1 MISVS
6 AVSLALSTTSEF
18 TTKHLG
24 VMMGR
29 DGAPFFVSK
38 ILGAILHPVTVLNLC
53 LLGSLGVI
61 ELIHTHAHHKM
72 DMDVHS
78 HVRQFC
84 KKNIETCERYI
95 SEDDY

>member
-6 AVSLALSTTSEF
+6 AVNSALSTTSEF

-24 VMMGR
+24 VMMGC

-38 ILGAILHPVTVLNLC
+38 ILGAILHPVTTLNLF

-61 ELIHTHAHHKM
+61 QLIHTHAHHKM